1 MTQSGW
7 RTLFTKDALPDTS
20 HWPDCLSELK
30 IAFSHIQSSQD
41 LATLKGWQPE
51 LVRALQAVDIPAW
64 RISQVVS
71 DHNDWI
77 YRLTIRESVAEMHQ
91 QGWGYPPCDF
101 CVLTLGS
108 GARHESLLGP
118 DQDNAMILE
127 DYPQDRHVEID
138 TWFQSLAERFTDKLH
153 QAGIPL
159 CKGHVMARWPLWR
172 KPLKEWCEQMRLWSG
187 RRTVKL
193 VQLSNI
199 LLDFA
204 PVYGNT
210 LLAEQLRQYLLVL
223 MPSAGL
229 FLDEMNALQ
238 DETRVALDRFD
249 RLVGDDQEAPHQHAI
264 NLKRQGLLPL
274 QAALRLFSLRKGV
287 AQQDCRGRLQAL
299 QSMGFLS
306 ASKAE
311 CLEEAL
317 SLLLALLLESQ
328 MKAVELNRTPD
339 GWVDRRELSESRLV
353 QLKMALIEIR
363 SLQKLA
369 ATA

>member
-1 MTQSGW
+1 MVQSGW
-7 RTLFTKDALPDTS
+7 RTLFAKDTLPDS
-20 HWPDCLSELK
+20 RYWPDCLFALK
-30 IAFSHIQSSQD
+30 AAFDAVHTCQD
-41 LATLKGWQPE
+41 LAMLKQWQPQ
-51 LVRALQAVDIPAW
+51 LVNALQSLDLPAW
-64 RISQVVS
+64 RISQVIS

-77 YRLTIRESVAEMHQ
+77 YRFAIKESLDEMAH
-91 QGWGYPPCDF
+91 QGWGSPPCDF

-127 DYPQDRHVEID
+127 NYPSDRHVEID
-138 TWFQSLAERFTDKLH
+138 TWFQSLAERFTNKLH
-153 QAGIPL
+153 FAGIPL

-172 KPLKEWCEQMRLWSG
+172 KPLHEWCEQMRLWSG

-204 PVYGNT
+204 PVYGNPQ
-210 LLAEQLRQYLLVL
+210 LAVQFRDFVIEL

-249 RLVGDDQEAPHQHAI
+249 RLHGDDQDAPHQHAI

-274 QAALRLFSLRKGV
+274 QAALRLFALRKGV
-287 AQQDCRGRLQAL
+287 AEQDCRDRIKAL
-299 QSMGFLS
+299 EAMDLISPT
-306 ASKAE
+306 KAE
-311 CLEEAL
+311 SLQEA
-317 SLLLALLLESQ
+317 LALLLDLLLASQ
-328 MKAVELNRTPD
+328 MKAVKLNRTPD
-339 GWVDRRELSESRLV
+339 GWVDRREVSESQLM
-353 QLKMALIEIR
+353 QLKMALMEIR

>member
-1 MTQSGW
+1 MAKSGW
-7 RTLFTKDALPDTS
+7 RTLFANDALPDTRY
-20 HWPDCLSELK
+20 WPDCLSALK
-30 IAFSHIQSSQD
+30 TVIDAINTCQD
-41 LATLKGWQPE
+41 LAVLKKWQPQ
-51 LVRALQAVDIPAW
+51 LISALQSLDVPAW

-77 YRLTIRESVAEMHQ
+77 YHVAIKESLDEMSQ
-91 QGWGYPPCDF
+91 QGWGEPPCDF

-108 GARHESLLGP
+108 AARHESLLGP

-127 DYPQDRHVEID
+127 DYPLDRHVEID
-138 TWFQSLAERFTDKLH
+138 TWFQSLAERFTNKLH
-153 QAGIPL
+153 LAGIPL

-172 KPLKEWCEQMRLWSG
+172 KPLSEWCEQMRLWSG

-204 PVYGNT
+204 PVYGNPE
-210 LLAEQLRQYLLVL
+210 LADEFRNYLIDL
-223 MPSAGL
+223 MPRAGL

-249 RLVGDDQEAPHQHAI
+249 RLVGDDQDAPHQHAI

-274 QAALRLFSLRKGV
+274 QAALRLFALRKGIPE
-287 AQQDCRGRLQAL
+287 QDCRGRLKAL
-299 QSMGFLS
+299 AAMDLLS
-306 ASKAE
+306 SSKVE
-311 CLEEAL
+311 SLQEAL

-328 MKAVELNRTPD
+328 MKAVKLNRTPD
-339 GWVDRRELSESRLV
+339 GWVDRREISESRLI

-369 ATA
+369 AIT